1 MRRFK
6 INPEYLDSCMIQF
19 YELNGDMTTR
29 YGTMSSVD
37 HPAFASLRDHLEHR
51 HIIETARN
59 CSNGDRT
66 LETFML
72 NDYVFKEGERFPC
85 ASALGVKFKCAE
97 KRKKEPLDDK
107 LFEVI

>member
-1 MRRFK
+1 MRRFWIDIEHLESCLK
-6 INPEYLDSCMIQF
+6 QFSELDT
-19 YELNGDMTTR
+19 GGGTR
-29 YGTMSSVD
+29 YSVTSSVD
-37 HPAFASLRDHLEHR
+37 HPAFEELRNFLER
-51 HIIETARN
+51 ENLIDTWRQV
-59 CSNGDRT
+59 SNGDRT